1 LREYFLFIDFF
12 LLKNKFTVWK
22 FYCSLTLFLG
32 ILVRWRTALKIHDFL
47 PQNTG
52 ITHSRYLFFEDIS
65 GKSYSLSFKGEKFYK
80 NQEPVIAAQKM
91 VVSQEKGCHD
101 C

>member
-1 LREYFLFIDFF
+1 MKSNA
-12 LLKNKFTVWK
+12 LLLMALLALLYSET
-22 FYCSLTLFLG
+22 G
-32 ILVRWRTALKIHDFL
+32 ISPSKIHDFL